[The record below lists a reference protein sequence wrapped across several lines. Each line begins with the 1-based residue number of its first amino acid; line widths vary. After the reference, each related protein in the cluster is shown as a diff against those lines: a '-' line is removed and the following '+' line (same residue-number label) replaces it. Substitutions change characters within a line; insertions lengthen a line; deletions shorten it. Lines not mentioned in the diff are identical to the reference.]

1 MSLEELATIEGPALV
16 SVAVRFG
23 GTRLI
28 DNVTVV
34 PKAAGASPTPTR

>member
-1 MSLEELATIEGPALV
+1 VSVADAGTLQELTCVDRDALV

-28 DNVTVV
+28 DNVVLR
-34 PKAAGASPTPTR
+34 AIA